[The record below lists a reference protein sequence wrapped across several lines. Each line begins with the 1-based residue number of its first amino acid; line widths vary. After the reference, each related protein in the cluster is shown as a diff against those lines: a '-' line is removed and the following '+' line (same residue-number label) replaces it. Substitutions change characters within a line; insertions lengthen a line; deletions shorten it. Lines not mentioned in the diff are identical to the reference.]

1 MNELLLPLESFRFY
15 SPWLLCALVIIPIWA
30 WLRGRYAPVAA
41 VQFSSKKL
49 LEVASRHSRF
59 WPGRLF
65 LTGRYLA
72 LALIVVALARPQV
85 ERGLTEREATG
96 INIVLVLD
104 FSSTMKTKDFMLE
117 TRRVSRID
125 AMKKVVAE
133 FIQARENDR
142 IGIVRFDRGANL
154 VSPLTLDHQWLLTQ
168 LAAEEAGEGTAPG
181 SGMLIAGEALL
192 PAKDQSKVIV
202 TVTDADQ
209 VNQGPPPDEVAKVL
223 APLGIKNHIIQIV
236 DFAAIQQVT
245 ASGKLF
251 SDVAR
256 TTGGQYFKV
265 SDAAGLRA
273 VYRQIDQ
280 LEKAAFKETKQKT
293 WRELMIWPA
302 TGAFALLLL
311 ELVLTQTVWRR
322 LP

>member
-1 MNELLLPLESFRFY
+1 VR
-15 SPWLLCALVIIPIWA
+15 
-30 WLRGRYAPVAA
+30 
-41 VQFSSKKL
+41 FSSNKL
-49 LEVASRHSRF
+49 LQAASRQSRF
-59 WPGRLF
+59 RPGRL
-65 LTGRYLA
+65 LRASRYLA
-72 LALIVVALARPQV
+72 LALLIIALARPQV
-85 ERGLTEREATG
+85 ERGLADRESTG
-96 INIVLVLD
+96 INIMLLLD
-104 FSSTMKTKDFMLE
+104 FSSTMKAKDFMLE

-125 AMKKVVAE
+125 AMKKVVSE

-168 LAAEEAGEGTAPG
+168 LAAEEAGQGTAPG

-192 PAKDQSKVIV
+192 PAKEQSKVII

-209 VNQGPPPDEVAKVL
+209 VNEGPPPDVVAKTL
-223 APLGIKNHIIQIV
+223 APLAIKNHIIQIT
-236 DFAAIQQVT
+236 DFSAIQQVT

-251 SDVAR
+251 SEVAR
-256 TTGGQYFKV
+256 ATGGQYFKV
-265 SDAAGLRA
+265 SDVAGLRA

-293 WRELMIWPA
+293 WRELMSWPA
-302 TGAFALLLL
+302 TAALALLLL
-311 ELVLTQTVWRR
+311 ELVLAQTIWRR